1 MGPGPRGACHRAA
14 LRADPLARPGR
25 RTNPPLDFNPILTII
40 LFIPPRYRGVS
51 DQRLQTRGGERWPG
65 CSAVSEMRH

>member
-14 LRADPLARPGR
+14 LRAGPLARPGR

-51 DQRLQTRGGERWPG
+51 DQRLQTRSGERWPG